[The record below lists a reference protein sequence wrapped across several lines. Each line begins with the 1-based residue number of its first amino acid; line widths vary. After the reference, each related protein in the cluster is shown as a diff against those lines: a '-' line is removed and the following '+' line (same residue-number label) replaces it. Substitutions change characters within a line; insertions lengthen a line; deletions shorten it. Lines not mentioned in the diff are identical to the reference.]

1 MKIEAYDVTFENFT
15 PDCGMVLYQDIED
28 KILPYRRKFLA
39 EIKGEVDRLRSE
51 LELLNSLDSD
61 VHQIR
66 KGAEGLSAKLDSDSG
81 RKIHSLLLAESE
93 GTEPDAGRCETADGF
108 ITWLRECQERK
119 SEIDGLLS
127 AAKAKVEGELE
138 EYLTTLGGNETVCS
152 FYEDVL
158 QLMRGLF
165 IFDHAAN
172 KYKNKICRDMIKLI
186 SECRQLSE
194 KLLSGPGRAG
204 LTPDEVN
211 LASGISCS
219 CDGFLKFFRRFKEVV
234 ADAGVEKATATIGH
248 RVKDRHA
255 WSMYVRQES
264 QGVCQWHRVS
274 PGGRFPVGR

>member
-15 PDCGMVLYQDIED
+15 PDCGMELYRDIED

-61 VHQIR
+61 VRQIR

-81 RKIHSLLLAESE
+81 QELHSLLLAESE
-93 GTEPDAGRCETADGF
+93 GAEPDAGRRETINGF

-119 SEIDGLLS
+119 SDIDGLLS
-127 AAKAKVEGELE
+127 AAKAKVEGEFE
-138 EYLTTLGGNETVCS
+138 ECLTTLGGDETVCS

-172 KYKNKICRDMIKLI
+172 KYKNKICRDMIKFI
-186 SECRQLSE
+186 SECRQHSE
-194 KLLSGPGRAG
+194 KLLSGPGRAS
-204 LTPDEVN
+204 LVPEEVN
-211 LASGISCS
+211 LASGILSSCG
-219 CDGFLKFFRRFKEVV
+219 DFLKFFRRFKEIA
-234 ADAGVEKATATIGH
+234 ADAGVEKAAATIGQ
-248 RVKDRHA
+248 RVKNRNA

-274 PGGRFPVGR
+274 PGGHFPVGR